1 MRVDS
6 LFGVSSDFSAS
17 YRSHQIT
24 VGRCFS
30 TCSDYWGFI
39 IFRIAN
45 CRNEPPVCRI
55 IHHSESLHTA
65 SGFISGLFADIGNL
79 LQCGIAVLLVNTVR
93 LKWVMEVYA
102 CWYCVSDQLSVRVCV
117 WSVTWAH
124 TASVLV
130 FWDSCVGCFP
140 ARVQQRERDEAYD
153 SNARFMHLWRIL
165 FSWTPHTHSHI
176 RHTLKH
182 TLSRPPSDTHPNT
195 DRFTELHTHCSSYC
209 TCQKTLTFSLDICNK
224 HMCTPDTQSMCTC
237 TTRMF
242 QLDVWKLAGQ
252 L

>member
-6 LFGVSSDFSAS
+6 LFGVLSDFSAS

-30 TCSDYWGFI
+30 TCTDYFCFHWGFR

-55 IHHSESLHTA
+55 IHHSVITHRFC
-65 SGFISGLFADIGNL
+65 FISGLFADLGNL
-79 LQCGIAVLLVNTVR
+79 LRCGIAVLLVNTAC

-102 CWYCVSDQLSVRVCV
+102 CWYCVLDQLSVWVCV

-124 TASVLV
+124 RALVLV
-130 FWDSCVGCFP
+130 FWDSCVGCFQ
-140 ARVQQRERDEAYD
+140 AWAQQRERYEAYD

-182 TLSRPPSDTHPNT
+182 TLTRPPSDTHPNT
-195 DRFTELHTHCSSYC
+195 DQFTELHTH
-209 TCQKTLTFSLDICNK
+209 TAT
-224 HMCTPDTQSMCTC
+224 
-237 TTRMF
+237 
-242 QLDVWKLAGQ
+242 V
-252 L
+252 